1 MQGRNMVSV
10 VIDQLGN
17 RNPTFFPTTM
27 RSPCCVGINFP
38 SLRSYLW
45 KDDPCYWKGVTAL
58 PCKQMGHQNR
68 NATHQNLE
76 HSHRHDISA

>member
-27 RSPCCVGINFP
+27 RSPCCVGINSP
-38 SLRSYLW
+38 SLRSYRRQ
-45 KDDPCYWKGVTAL
+45 DDTCYWKETARVREFNSGPIASL
-58 PCKQMGHQNR
+58 ILLLR
-68 NATHQNLE
+68 
-76 HSHRHDISA
+76 